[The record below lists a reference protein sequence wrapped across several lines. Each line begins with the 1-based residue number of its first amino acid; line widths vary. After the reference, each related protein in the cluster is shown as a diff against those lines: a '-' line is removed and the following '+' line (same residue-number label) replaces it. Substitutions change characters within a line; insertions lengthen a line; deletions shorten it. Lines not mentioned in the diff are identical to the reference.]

1 MIPLNDLAQSYRSLK
16 PEIDA
21 AVLRVLSR
29 GWYILGEEGERLEA
43 EFARYCG
50 ARHGVGCGSGTE
62 ALHLALAAAGLR
74 PGDEVATSPLTAVPT
89 VSAIELAGG
98 RPVFCDVD
106 PETLTLAPGALERLL
121 ERRKG
126 KKGSRLRAVVP
137 VHLYGQPCAMGP
149 IRELAAAHSLLVVE
163 DAAQSH
169 GAAYGGKKV
178 GTLGLAAAF
187 SFYPTKNLGA
197 AGEGGM
203 VLTSDPALDE
213 KVRLL
218 RCHGARAAYLHD
230 MVGVNSHLPALQAAV
245 LRVKLRHLDRWNDLR
260 RRHALRYAE
269 ALGGAEGVSLPVEL
283 PGYRHIYHQYVV
295 RIPRRDEAKAL
306 FQAEGVGCGVF
317 YPVPLHRQA
326 CFAAYS
332 GDASCPV
339 ADKACGEVLAL
350 PVYPELTDGQV
361 DTVADLLRRH
371 VGVSD

>member
-1 MIPLNDLAQSYRSLK
+1 MIPLNDLAKSYRSLK

-50 ARHGVGCGSGTE
+50 ARHGVGAGSGTE
-62 ALHLALAAAGLR
+62 ALHLALAAAGLS

-197 AGEGGM
+197 FGDAGM
-203 VLTSDPALDE
+203 VTTDDAALASRLRMLRNYGEESKYRTVVRGWNSRLDE
-213 KVRLL
+213 V
-218 RCHGARAAYLHD
+218 
-230 MVGVNSHLPALQAAV
+230 QAAI
-245 LRVKLRHLDRWNDLR
+245 LRAKLPHLDAANAVR
-260 RRHALRYAE
+260 RKYAHYYRILLEKAPVTPPGEREDSRHVFHL
-269 ALGGAEGVSLPVEL
+269 
-283 PGYRHIYHQYVV
+283 YVV
-295 RIPRRDEAKAL
+295 RSRQRDRLREWLKAKEIMTA
-306 FQAEGVGCGVF
+306 VH
-317 YPVPLHRQA
+317 YPVLVPFQP
-326 CFAAYS
+326 AYRDLGYRA
-332 GDASCPV
+332 GDFPV
-339 ADKACGEVLAL
+339 AERAVSEILTLPLAPELSEEQIGEVAAAVRSF
-350 PVYPELTDGQV
+350 PG
-361 DTVADLLRRH
+361 
-371 VGVSD
+371 